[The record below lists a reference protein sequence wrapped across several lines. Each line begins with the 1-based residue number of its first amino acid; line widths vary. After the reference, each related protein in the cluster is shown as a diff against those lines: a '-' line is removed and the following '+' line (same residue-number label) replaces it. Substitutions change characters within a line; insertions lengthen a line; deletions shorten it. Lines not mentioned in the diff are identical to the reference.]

1 MKKALTASEIE
12 DVLRAHP
19 EWKLKDGK
27 LEREWTFNNFVEAM
41 AFVNRIATIAEDA
54 GHHPD
59 IDIRYNRVLLSLVS
73 HDAGGITE
81 RDAVMAARISAELTG
96 ASSQASAQTSKNN

>member
-27 LEREWTFNNFVEAM
+27 LAREWIFSNFVEAIS
-41 AFVNRIATIAEDA
+41 FVNRVAVIAEDA

-59 IDIRYNRVLLSLVS
+59 IDIRYNHVVLALVS

-81 RDAVMAARISAELTG
+81 RDAVMAARLSAELAG
-96 ASSQASAQTSKNN
+96 NSSPVQPKN

>member
-1 MKKALTASEIE
+1 MKKALSPTEIE

-19 EWKLKDGK
+19 EWQLKEGK
-27 LEREWTFNNFVEAM
+27 LIHEWTFSDFPEAM

-59 IDIRYNRVLLSLVS
+59 IDIRYNRVLLALVS
-73 HDAGGITE
+73 HDAGGITQ
-81 RDAVMAARISAELTG
+81 RDATMAGRITAEL
-96 ASSQASAQTSKNN
+96 ASHPRPSAIRG

>member
-1 MKKALTASEIE
+1 MKKALTPTEIE

-19 EWKLKDGK
+19 EWKLEDGK
-27 LEREWTFNNFVEAM
+27 LVREWTFQDFREAM
-41 AFVNRIATIAEDA
+41 AFVNRIAAIAEDA

-81 RDAVMAARISAELTG
+81 RDAMLAGRITAEL
-96 ASSQASAQTSKNN
+96 ASPAVQH

>member
-1 MKKALTASEIE
+1 MKKALTLIEIE

-19 EWKLKDGK
+19 EWNLNDGK
-27 LEREWTFNNFVEAM
+27 LVREWTFPNFPEAM
-41 AFVNRIATIAEDA
+41 AFVNRIAAIAEDA

-81 RDAVMAARISAELTG
+81 RDATMAGRITAEL
-96 ASSQASAQTSKNN
+96 ASHATSN

>member
-1 MKKALTASEIE
+1 MRKALTAPEIE

-19 EWKLKDGK
+19 EWKLSDGK
-27 LEREWTFNNFVEAM
+27 LVREWTFGNFVEAM
-41 AFVNRIATIAEDA
+41 AFVNRIAAIAEDA

-59 IDIRYNRVLLSLVS
+59 IDIRYNGVLLALVS

-81 RDAVMAARISAELTG
+81 RDAAMAARITAET
-96 ASSQASAQTSKNN
+96 